1 LKRAKLEADVDG
13 GGPAKK
19 EVKDILYR
27 FLTKFLVSVLLVY
40 VSLQYKV
47 ISTISF
53 DEENDD
59 FTVCCQKT

>member
-27 FLTKFLVSVLLVY
+27 FLTKFLVSVILVY

-53 DEENDD
+53 DE
-59 FTVCCQKT
+59 